1 MENDKKE
8 CRAYFLERSVYKKL
22 FAKIQEKYAGI
33 GHFGGTFLLDDLTK
47 EEKEQLGGFLQKDF
61 SEQKNVRVT
70 AKQMEK
76 ALQSSRFCNF
86 TWEEILE
93 LYTGRALLV
102 KKEEKQ
108 KEEQQRESWF
118 QNIQLQLKN
127 PDFRNWIS
135 EVLQN
140 RKESYLFL
148 LQQYK
153 ENKKELEDLL
163 QKTDRAAETLA
174 ASEKRELLAVFAAK
188 VTGNPHYF
196 DEGETA
202 EKCLSSYLKWKLKK
216 ERSNGLSNAEYK
228 NRIYFEAGI
237 LKDELSNDVLTYGF
251 HAWKENGEPHP
262 GIEGFFRC
270 KEPLKL
276 TLKTLGGLG
285 KITGEQK
292 IYMVENPA
300 VFSRLVEKYPDRTI
314 LCGNGQPKFSVF
326 VLLDKLT
333 EDSTIYY
340 AGDFDPEGLQI
351 AQNLKKRYPEHF
363 IFWKYKAE
371 YYQKYK
377 SEVQLDEK
385 RIRKLDKIDLPEL
398 QEIKEAMQR
407 EKYAAYQEA
416 MVEEYE

>member
-8 CRAYFLERSVYKKL
+8 CRVYFQKRSVYKKL

-33 GHFGGTFLLDDLTK
+33 GHFGGTFLLNDLTK

-61 SEQKNVRVT
+61 SGQKNVWVT

-76 ALQSSRFCNF
+76 ALKNSRFCDF
-86 TWEEILE
+86 TWKEILE
-93 LYTGRALLV
+93 LCLEKPLLI

-108 KEEQQRESWF
+108 KEEQQREAWF
-118 QNIQLQLKN
+118 QNIQLRLKN
-127 PDFRNWIS
+127 PDFQSWIF

-140 RKESYLFL
+140 KKESYLFL

-163 QKTDRAAETLA
+163 QKTDQAAETLA
-174 ASEKRELLAVFAAK
+174 AAEKRELLAVFAAQ

-196 DEGETA
+196 DEGEPA

-216 ERSNGLSNAEYK
+216 ERSTGLSNAEYK

-237 LKDELSNDVLTYGF
+237 LKDELSNDVLTYGL
-251 HAWKENGEPHP
+251 HAWKENGEIHS
-262 GIEGFFRC
+262 GIEGFFKC

-285 KITGEQK
+285 KITGEAE

-326 VLLDKLT
+326 VLLDKLVPG
-333 EDSTIYY
+333 STIYY

-351 AQNLKKRYPEHF
+351 AQNLKKRYTEHF
-363 IFWKYKAE
+363 ILWKYEAE

-377 SEVQLDEK
+377 SEVQLDDR

-398 QEIKEAMQR
+398 QEIKEAMRR

-416 MVEEYE
+416 MIEEYE

>member
-8 CRAYFLERSVYKKL
+8 CRAYFLERSVYRKL

-33 GHFGGTFLLDDLTK
+33 GHFGGTFLLNDLT
-47 EEKEQLGGFLQKDF
+47 
-61 SEQKNVRVT
+61 
-70 AKQMEK
+70 
-76 ALQSSRFCNF
+76 
-86 TWEEILE
+86 
-93 LYTGRALLV
+93 
-102 KKEEKQ
+102 KEEKQ
-108 KEEQQRESWF
+108 KEEQQREFWF

-237 LKDELSNDVLTYGF
+237 LKDELSNDVLTYGL

-333 EDSTIYY
+333 ENSTIYY

>member
-61 SEQKNVRVT
+61 SGQKNVRVT

-108 KEEQQRESWF
+108 KEEQKRESWF

-153 ENKKELEDLL
+153 KTKKNWKIFCKRQTGQQKRWQRPKKENCLL
-163 QKTDRAAETLA
+163 FLLRKSQEIHTILMK
-174 ASEKRELLAVFAAK
+174 EKRQ
-188 VTGNPHYF
+188 
-196 DEGETA
+196 
-202 EKCLSSYLKWKLKK
+202 
-216 ERSNGLSNAEYK
+216 K
-228 NRIYFEAGI
+228 N
-237 LKDELSNDVLTYGF
+237 VC
-251 HAWKENGEPHP
+251 HP
-262 GIEGFFRC
+262 I
-270 KEPLKL
+270 
-276 TLKTLGGLG
+276 
-285 KITGEQK
+285 
-292 IYMVENPA
+292 
-300 VFSRLVEKYPDRTI
+300 
-314 LCGNGQPKFSVF
+314 
-326 VLLDKLT
+326 
-333 EDSTIYY
+333 
-340 AGDFDPEGLQI
+340 
-351 AQNLKKRYPEHF
+351 
-363 IFWKYKAE
+363 
-371 YYQKYK
+371 
-377 SEVQLDEK
+377 
-385 RIRKLDKIDLPEL
+385 
-398 QEIKEAMQR
+398 
-407 EKYAAYQEA
+407 
-416 MVEEYE
+416 

>member
-8 CRAYFLERSVYKKL
+8 CRVYFQKRSVYKKL

-33 GHFGGTFLLDDLTK
+33 GHFGGTFLLNDLTK

-61 SEQKNVRVT
+61 SGQKNVRVT

-76 ALQSSRFCNF
+76 ALQNSRFCDF
-86 TWEEILE
+86 TWKEILE
-93 LYTGRALLV
+93 LCLEKPLLI

-108 KEEQQRESWF
+108 KEEQQREAWF
-118 QNIQLQLKN
+118 QNIQLRLKN
-127 PDFRNWIS
+127 PDFQSWIF

-140 RKESYLFL
+140 KKESYLFL

-153 ENKKELEDLL
+153 ENKKELEEFL
-163 QKTDRAAETLA
+163 QKTDQAAERLA
-174 ASEKRELLAVFAAK
+174 ASEKRELLAVFAAQ

-196 DEGETA
+196 DEGEPA

-216 ERSNGLSNAEYK
+216 ERRTGLSNAEYK

-237 LKDELSNDVLTYGF
+237 LKDELSNDVLTYGL
-251 HAWKENGEPHP
+251 HAWKENGEIHS
-262 GIEGFFRC
+262 GIEGFFKC

-285 KITGEQK
+285 KITGEAE

-326 VLLDKLT
+326 VLLDKLVPS
-333 EDSTIYY
+333 STIYY

-351 AQNLKKRYPEHF
+351 AQNLKKRYTEHF
-363 IFWKYKAE
+363 ILWKYEAE

-377 SEVQLDEK
+377 SEVQLDDR

-398 QEIKEAMQR
+398 QEIKEAMRR

-416 MVEEYE
+416 MIEEYE

>member
-61 SEQKNVRVT
+61 SGQKNVRVT

-148 LQQYK
+148 L
-153 ENKKELEDLL
+153 
-163 QKTDRAAETLA
+163 
-174 ASEKRELLAVFAAK
+174 
-188 VTGNPHYF
+188 
-196 DEGETA
+196 
-202 EKCLSSYLKWKLKK
+202 
-216 ERSNGLSNAEYK
+216 
-228 NRIYFEAGI
+228 
-237 LKDELSNDVLTYGF
+237 
-251 HAWKENGEPHP
+251 
-262 GIEGFFRC
+262 
-270 KEPLKL
+270 
-276 TLKTLGGLG
+276 
-285 KITGEQK
+285 
-292 IYMVENPA
+292 
-300 VFSRLVEKYPDRTI
+300 
-314 LCGNGQPKFSVF
+314 
-326 VLLDKLT
+326 
-333 EDSTIYY
+333 
-340 AGDFDPEGLQI
+340 
-351 AQNLKKRYPEHF
+351 
-363 IFWKYKAE
+363 
-371 YYQKYK
+371 
-377 SEVQLDEK
+377 
-385 RIRKLDKIDLPEL
+385 
-398 QEIKEAMQR
+398 
-407 EKYAAYQEA
+407 
-416 MVEEYE
+416 

>member
-61 SEQKNVRVT
+61 SGQKNVRVT

-108 KEEQQRESWF
+108 KEEQKRESWF

-153 ENKKELEDLL
+153 ENKKELEDFL
-163 QKTDRAAETLA
+163 
-174 ASEKRELLAVFAAK
+174 
-188 VTGNPHYF
+188 
-196 DEGETA
+196 
-202 EKCLSSYLKWKLKK
+202 
-216 ERSNGLSNAEYK
+216 AEYSS
-228 NRIYFEAGI
+228 
-237 LKDELSNDVLTYGF
+237 LSAKKIDYSDGDTISVQIFRND
-251 HAWKENGEPHP
+251 KETEPQVT
-262 GIEGFFRC
+262 FKFKA
-270 KEPLKL
+270 KE
-276 TLKTLGGLG
+276 T
-285 KITGEQK
+285 
-292 IYMVENPA
+292 
-300 VFSRLVEKYPDRTI
+300 
-314 LCGNGQPKFSVF
+314 
-326 VLLDKLT
+326 
-333 EDSTIYY
+333 
-340 AGDFDPEGLQI
+340 
-351 AQNLKKRYPEHF
+351 KKF
-363 IFWKYKAE
+363 IFTDISFERVK
-371 YYQKYK
+371 
-377 SEVQLDEK
+377 
-385 RIRKLDKIDLPEL
+385 
-398 QEIKEAMQR
+398 
-407 EKYAAYQEA
+407 
-416 MVEEYE
+416 